1 MDIEIRDKPFDI
13 YIGSRAG
20 EKLLNDIAAAER
32 RIRIMSPYVSPREMQ
47 LLRDRAEQNCQVD
60 CIATVDLQQF
70 DWRQSETARN
80 VIAQERTARPVVR
93 AVFRSLATIAALLA
107 AVAIVALV
115 MLFVRLEL
123 LLEVE
128 AIQPLW
134 VSIPG
139 AIAGAIVTYS
149 IARALPVYRH
159 RYTRLFPVKFL
170 VKQSTGTGGGEQS
183 GGGRAD
189 PTPFHHV
196 KLYIIDERITY
207 LGSLNFT
214 DAGLQA
220 NVESRLRS
228 TDSELAQQL
237 SGYFDRVLAT
247 YPEADVEWLGKRVY
261 DEPRNTLA
269 K

>member
-1 MDIEIRDKPFDI
+1 MEIEIPDKPFDV

-20 EKLLNDIAAAER
+20 VKLLNDIDAAEH

-47 LLRDRAEQNCQVD
+47 LLRDRAEQQCQVD

-70 DWRQSETARN
+70 DWRQTETARN
-80 VIAQERTARPVVR
+80 VIAQERTARPAVR
-93 AVFRSLATIAALLA
+93 WVFRSLAAIAALLA
-107 AVAIVALV
+107 VFAIAALV
-115 MLFVRLEL
+115 MLFVRLEM
-123 LLEVE
+123 LLEIE
-128 AIQPLW
+128 ALQPLW

-139 AIAGAIVTYS
+139 AIAGAIVAYS
-149 IARALPVYRH
+149 IARALPVYRY
-159 RYTRLFPVKFL
+159 RYKSMFPVKFL
-170 VKQSTGTGGGEQS
+170 VKQGAGTAGAERSGGEQS
-183 GGGRAD
+183 H

-196 KLYIIDERITY
+196 KLYLIDERITY

-228 TDSELAQQL
+228 TDSELAKQL
-237 SGYFDRVLAT
+237 SSYFDRVLAT

-261 DEPRNTLA
+261 AEPKNALV